1 MTEVT
6 VVLKLRVADDA
17 CLVDWLPQLI
27 TDALEA
33 EVGEELLSYDDTE
46 RFWPAEEAGELPLG
60 MTQEQA
66 QANYEQALANLAT
79 VH

>member
-46 RFWPAEEAGELPLG
+46 RFWPVGEL
-60 MTQEQA
+60 
-66 QANYEQALANLAT
+66 ANASGVALDPGRPEAL
-79 VH
+79 